1 MLPIEVVAAVIRNSD
16 GKILI
21 AQRPIDKHQGG
32 KWEFPGGKVEKGESR
47 RSALLRELNEELD
60 IEIGH
65 STRLI
70 SVYHEYEDKAIY
82 LDVYDVRQWKGTAI
96 GREGQAIEWV
106 DEGHLLDYDFPAANA
121 SIVKAAMLPQQL
133 KVLVFAADIDAYK
146 SKVSADIDH
155 GHRLFL
161 QVFNEQNLASNPDHE
176 LINWLLDTAA
186 KHKAVVMFQSPPPLV
201 RSDYSLHLDA
211 DELFKAQDK
220 PQAAQVSATC
230 ATSEELF
237 KAQQLGLDFIII
249 GPVLLNSVGAQKALG
264 WPTFQSLSARVNI
277 PVYAS
282 GGVSEKDMEL
292 AREYG
297 AQGIVS

>member
-82 LDVYDVRQWKGTAI
+82 LDVYDVRQWKGTAV
-96 GREGQAIEWV
+96 GKEGQAIEWIEE
-106 DEGHLLDYDFPAANA
+106 DHLLDYDFPAANE
-121 SIVKAAMLPQQL
+121 SIVKSAMLPQQL
-133 KVLVFAADIDAYK
+133 KMLVFASDVDAYK
-146 SKVSADIDH
+146 SKVSADLDR

-161 QVFNEQNLASNPDHE
+161 QVFNEHDLPSNPDHE

-201 RSDYSLHLDA
+201 RSDYSLHL
-211 DELFKAQDK
+211 
-220 PQAAQVSATC
+220 
-230 ATSEELF
+230 
-237 KAQQLGLDFIII
+237 
-249 GPVLLNSVGAQKALG
+249 
-264 WPTFQSLSARVNI
+264 SAR
-277 PVYAS
+277 
-282 GGVSEKDMEL
+282 
-292 AREYG
+292 
-297 AQGIVS
+297 